1 LNRFLPKDPFIP
13 VDYMVYMFK
22 YDSTHGRFNGELTHK
37 DGKLIVDGKPIAV
50 YTEFEYKTSFC
61 FHQSM

>member
-1 LNRFLPKDPFIP
+1 
-13 VDYMVYMFK
+13 MFK

-37 DGKLIVDGKPIAV
+37 DGKLIVGGKAIAV

-61 FHQSM
+61 FYQSM